1 MAGGAD
7 MISARLSITAVLLLI
22 VSGFFLFGFDY
33 GAIIENAT
41 SLNWTDE
48 LVVTQKDKL
57 SLWIDIG
64 KNERFDLAIQGS
76 YTFSLD
82 MLYLFDLDF
91 LYHSGEVPGFLGKRS
106 LLSFNA
112 GRIVQSDFTG
122 YVLDHRSDGLAIS
135 TANPAFNLTLS
146 AGYTGLLLKPVSY
159 INMSKGD
166 VLDLVDDT
174 EFWAPPR
181 LIEVITLSFPE
192 LFYRQDIDL
201 SFVGQQDFRQ
211 DVLQEGETVE
221 SPAEGGAVN
230 TQHVGIGL
238 SGPVVPSLYYELF
251 GYFGTGSTLTY
262 LTGSYKKTLILSYLL
277 GGEINIFLE
286 RIRFARLTARVLFS
300 SGDEDFDAYI
310 DGNTAGY
317 SQFFVPIS
325 MSSFGL
331 IFSPQLGNLFLAEL
345 AGSIKPF
352 GGRGFGEKLQT
363 ILKGIIFFRTT
374 TGPVAEAG
382 IDPASTALYLGTE
395 VDAIINFRPF
405 SDFGT
410 SLSFGCFLPNNKP
423 GSGAFLDTERK
434 PEILGRFEASFSL

>member
-7 MISARLSITAVLLLI
+7 MKSARLSIAAVLFL
-22 VSGFFLFGFDY
+22 VFSGLFLFGFDY

-64 KNERFDLAIQGS
+64 KSERFDLAIQGS
-76 YTFSLD
+76 CTFSLD

-91 LYHSGEVPGFLGKRS
+91 LYHSGEVPGILGKRS

-112 GRIVQSDFTG
+112 GRIIQSDFTG
-122 YVLDHRSDGLAIS
+122 YVLDHRSDGLAI
-135 TANPAFNLTLS
+135 TTTNPAFNLTLS

-166 VLDLVDDT
+166 VLDLIDDT
-174 EFWAPPR
+174 EFRAPPR
-181 LIEVITLSFPE
+181 LIEVVTLSFPE
-192 LFYRQDIDL
+192 LFCRQNIDL
-201 SFVGQQDFRQ
+201 SFVGQQDFRK
-211 DVLQEGETVE
+211 DVLQEGITVE

-230 TQHVGIGL
+230 TRHVGIGL
-238 SGPVVPSLYYELF
+238 SGPVVPSLYYEMF

-262 LTGSYKKTLILSYLL
+262 ITGSYKKTLILSYLL
-277 GGEINIFLE
+277 GGEINLFLE
-286 RIRFARLTARVLFS
+286 KIRFARLTARVLFS
-300 SGDEDFDAYI
+300 SGDEDFDGYT
-310 DGNTAGY
+310 DGNKEGY
-317 SQFFVPIS
+317 AQFFIPIS
-325 MSSFGL
+325 LSSFGL
-331 IFSPQLGNLFLAEL
+331 IFSPQLGNIFLAEL
-345 AGSIKPF
+345 SGSIKPF
-352 GGRGFGEKLQT
+352 AGRRAGEKFQT
-363 ILKGIIFFRTT
+363 ILKGITFFRTT
-374 TGPVAEAG
+374 TGPVSEAG

-410 SLSFGCFLPNNKP
+410 SLSFGCFLPNNNP

-434 PEILGRFEASFSL
+434 PEILGRFEASFSF